1 MPSASPDSLAA
12 AQRAYDLLNTDFPQV
27 DAPSLAALRDA
38 LSASASHFP
47 PTAALV
53 ASLEWAA
60 TQPPR
65 PPAAPQGE
73 LVGLCPLPAPPSSYA
88 EVYAVGCVERA
99 AAAVAAYAEGRLAVA
114 EQTLRRCSL
123 PPPTEASLRLPLPPS
138 AGLGV
143 CRYEPRRAEPACAD
157 DGSDVEA
164 AAAAIAASAVGG
176 EDDQSGDQSGPPD
189 GEVSCGQRGASGPTS
204 ARSVRRAL
212 PPARVA
218 LQVWA
223 ADPDDD
229 DVPYEPL
236 QPLQTADRLAGAHSL
251 SLPRPP

>member
-123 PPPTEASLRLPLPPS
+123 PPPTEACLSASLFLDRPGSVSVGTSLAAPSRHALMTAPTSRLRRQRSQPQRS
-138 AGLGV
+138 AA
-143 CRYEPRRAEPACAD
+143 RMTRAESRA
-157 DGSDVEA
+157 G
-164 AAAAIAASAVGG
+164 
-176 EDDQSGDQSGPPD
+176 
-189 GEVSCGQRGASGPTS
+189 RPT
-204 ARSVRRAL
+204 AR
-212 PPARVA
+212 
-218 LQVWA
+218 
-223 ADPDDD
+223 
-229 DVPYEPL
+229 
-236 QPLQTADRLAGAHSL
+236 
-251 SLPRPP
+251 